1 MALTASHHLC
11 TLYTQFFATDNR
23 QGADLM
29 HNEPV
34 PSSAPPHLWRRALW
48 MLIMALA
55 WQVASTVMF
64 VMAILQWLLFLLNRE
79 PNPRLKALGRSLGL
93 YQSSI
98 SRYLSFNTEEIPFPF
113 SDWPTA

>member
-1 MALTASHHLC
+1 L
-11 TLYTQFFATDNR
+11 
-23 QGADLM
+23 
-29 HNEPV
+29 
-34 PSSAPPHLWRRALW
+34 
-48 MLIMALA
+48 
-55 WQVASTVMF
+55 ASTVMF

-79 PNPRLKALGRSLGL
+79 PNPRLKALARSLGL